1 MAWGSIVSLR
11 GPAVGSRPVST
22 EDVPRLIELLGLPD
36 QEIAERLNRELG
48 ITLVSAGV
56 VRLWAEGWARP
67 PLEWIETLTRFR
79 AAATIFRP
87 QAARLAHPRAS

>member
-1 MAWGSIVSLR
+1 MARGSIVPLR
-11 GPAVGSRPVST
+11 GQHVGSRSVSV
-22 EDVPRLIELLGLPD
+22 EDVPKLIELLGLPD

-67 PLEWIETLTRFR
+67 PLEWIETLNRFR
-79 AAATIFRP
+79 RLAPIFRP